1 MEKHKILCY
10 SSHRNR
16 QHSKACGSGNWA
28 RSYMKKEPFSQKGGD
43 FMMKRAWNH
52 YWLLCEISV
61 CLLLLGI
68 LMTAP
73 GGFMISRGGDGGI
86 YLISG
91 LVLLAAGF
99 LGFVVALVMNR
110 QREERCMKGKTV
122 PVRFVRTV
130 WDLKSRSSGIR
141 NPDLVNGKASAGN
154 ARVIVDASMS
164 QDGMAVLGGGKKI
177 WLGEYCADENGVRT
191 YYYTEPLVKNMQLP
205 EKAVA
210 HVNVSNR
217 QEYMLVW

>member
-1 MEKHKILCY
+1 
-10 SSHRNR
+10 
-16 QHSKACGSGNWA
+16 
-28 RSYMKKEPFSQKGGD
+28 
-43 FMMKRAWNH
+43 MMKRAWNH

-99 LGFVVALVMNR
+99 LGFVVALVLNH
-110 QREERCMKGKTV
+110 QREQRCMKGKTI

-141 NPDLVNGKASAGN
+141 NPDLVNGRAPAGN
-154 ARVIVDASMS
+154 ARMVVNASMPS
-164 QDGMAVLGGGKKI
+164 NSIAVMGGGKKVR
-177 WLGEYCADENGVRT
+177 LGEYYADENGVRT
-191 YYYTEPLVKNMQLP
+191 YYYTEPLGKNVQLP

-210 HVNVSNR
+210 HVNVSNK
-217 QEYMLVW
+217 QEYMLAF

>member
-1 MEKHKILCY
+1 
-10 SSHRNR
+10 
-16 QHSKACGSGNWA
+16 
-28 RSYMKKEPFSQKGGD
+28 
-43 FMMKRAWNH
+43 MMKRAWNH

-68 LMTAP
+68 LKTAP

-122 PVRFVRTV
+122 PVRFGRTV
-130 WDLKSRSSGIR
+130 WD
-141 NPDLVNGKASAGN
+141 
-154 ARVIVDASMS
+154 
-164 QDGMAVLGGGKKI
+164 
-177 WLGEYCADENGVRT
+177 
-191 YYYTEPLVKNMQLP
+191 
-205 EKAVA
+205 
-210 HVNVSNR
+210 
-217 QEYMLVW
+217 

>member
-1 MEKHKILCY
+1 
-10 SSHRNR
+10 
-16 QHSKACGSGNWA
+16 
-28 RSYMKKEPFSQKGGD
+28 
-43 FMMKRAWNH
+43 MMKRAWNH

-99 LGFVVALVMNR
+99 LGFVVALVLNH
-110 QREERCMKGKTV
+110 QREQRCMKGKTI

-141 NPDLVNGKASAGN
+141 NSNLVNGKASAGN

-177 WLGEYCADENGVRT
+177 WMGEYCADENGVRT
-191 YYYTEPLVKNMQLP
+191 YYYTEPLGKNMQLP

>member
-1 MEKHKILCY
+1 
-10 SSHRNR
+10 
-16 QHSKACGSGNWA
+16 
-28 RSYMKKEPFSQKGGD
+28 
-43 FMMKRAWNH
+43 MMKRAWNH

-73 GGFMISRGGDGGI
+73 GSFMISRGGDGGI

-99 LGFVVALVMNR
+99 LGFVVALVLNH
-110 QREERCMKGKTV
+110 QREQRCMKGKTI

-130 WDLKSRSSGIR
+130 WDLKSRGSGIR
-141 NPDLVNGKASAGN
+141 NSNLVNGKAPAGN
-154 ARVIVDASMS
+154 ARVIVDASLS
-164 QDGMAVLGGGKKI
+164 YDGMAVLGGGKKI
-177 WLGEYCADENGVRT
+177 WMGEYCADENGVRT
-191 YYYTEPLVKNMQLP
+191 YYYTEPLGKNMQLP